1 MSVSTGKKILKL
13 LKVKAIF
20 EKDNLSIP
28 YYQRPYS
35 WNKKNVNQLIDD
47 LILFMEQGKK
57 EYRLGNLI
65 LHNDKSKLDIVD
77 GQQRITTLSI
87 ILYLLDFETEKISF
101 LKSNFDS
108 NLSKNKIIEN
118 KVIIEN
124 RLKDYGEVKK
134 EKLKKFIL
142 DNCEFVYIELSD
154 LSEAFQ
160 LFDSQNARGK
170 ALESY
175 DLLKAFHLREMGNET
190 ETEKLECVKKWEK
203 YVDNK
208 KIDIILGN
216 NLFRI
221 RKWSN
226 KDDAHYLD
234 KDSIAEF
241 KGISINEIKK
251 FPYLKSYLLNIHLV
265 EDLSKNALLNS
276 LDYKID
282 FPFQINQTIINGK
295 YFFKYIYHYAE
306 LFDKLFYDEN
316 STFYKFYNGYTNYD
330 GSWRQGDNYVKE
342 MFQAGIIT
350 YYDKFGEV
358 DFEEK
363 SKELYKWA
371 YFLRLKLS
379 RVSYLSINKYVKD
392 NNQFEKIAKSYY
404 PYELFKVPSIL
415 PDEIKMEIPKVK
427 NFYKK

>member
-1 MSVSTGKKILKL
+1 MSNSTEKPILKL

-77 GQQRITTLSI
+77 GQQRLTTLSI
-87 ILYLLDFETEKISF
+87 LLYLLNFEKEKISL
-101 LKSNFDS
+101 LKSKFDS
-108 NLSKNKIIEN
+108 DLSLNNILENKAIIE
-118 KVIIEN
+118 KK
-124 RLKDYGEVKK
+124 LKDYDKVKK
-134 EKLKKFIL
+134 EKLKSFIL
-142 DNCEFVYIELSD
+142 DNCEFVYIELSK

-170 ALESY
+170 SLESY
-175 DLLKAFHLREMGNET
+175 DLLKAFHLREMENET
-190 ETEKLECVKKWEK
+190 ESEKLECVKKWEE

-208 KIDIILGN
+208 KIGAILGN

-226 KDDAHYLD
+226 KNDAHYLD
-234 KDSIAEF
+234 KDSIGEF

-251 FPYLKSYLLNIHLV
+251 YPYLKGYLLNIHLV
-265 EDLSKNALLNS
+265 EDLSKNSLLNS
-276 LDYKID
+276 LNYKID
-282 FPFQINQTIINGK
+282 FPFQINQTILNGK
-295 YFFKYIYHYAE
+295 YFFKYVYHYSE

-316 STFYKFYNGYTNYD
+316 SAFYKFYKNYTNYD

-342 MFQAGIIT
+342 MFQAAIIT
-350 YYDKFGEV
+350 YYDRFGEV
-358 DFEEK
+358 EFEEK
-363 SKELYKWA
+363 SKEIYKWA
-371 YFLRLKLS
+371 YILRLKLS
-379 RVSYLSINKYVKD
+379 RVSYLSINKYVKE
-392 NNQFEKIAKSYY
+392 NNQFEKIANSNY
-404 PYELFKVPSIL
+404 PHKLFKFSSNL
-415 PDEIKMEIPKVK
+415 PDEIKIKIPKVE
-427 NFYKK
+427 NLYKK

>member
-1 MSVSTGKKILKL
+1 MSNLAEKPTLKK
-13 LKVKAIF
+13 VGEIF
-20 EKDNLSIP
+20 QINNLSIP

-35 WNKKNVNQLIDD
+35 WNEKNVNQLIDD
-47 LILFMEQGKK
+47 LIFFMEQGKK

-77 GQQRITTLSI
+77 GQQRITTLCI
-87 ILYLLDFETEKISF
+87 LLYLLDLETEKISF
-101 LKSNFDS
+101 LKSNFNS
-108 NLSKNKIIEN
+108 NLSINKILENKETIEN
-118 KVIIEN
+118 K
-124 RLKDYGEVKK
+124 LKGLDKIKK
-134 EKLKKFIL
+134 EKLKSFIL
-142 DNCEFVYIELSD
+142 DSCEFVYIVLSN

-170 ALESY
+170 SLESY
-175 DLLKAFHLREMGNET
+175 DLLKAFHLREMENEP
-190 ETEKLECVKKWEK
+190 ESEKLECVKKWEK
-203 YVDNK
+203 YVDNRR
-208 KIDIILGN
+208 IGIILGN

-226 KDDAHYLD
+226 KDDAYYLD
-234 KDSIAEF
+234 KDAIGEF
-241 KGISINEIKK
+241 KGISINEVKK
-251 FPYLKSYLLNIHLV
+251 YPYLKGYLLNIHLV
-265 EDLSKNALLNS
+265 EDLSKNSLLNS

-295 YFFKYIYHYAE
+295 YFFKYVYHYAE
-306 LFDKLFYDEN
+306 LFDKLFFDEN
-316 STFYKFYNGYTNYD
+316 SSFYKFYKEYTNYD

-371 YFLRLKLS
+371 YVLRLKLS
-379 RVSYLSINKYVKD
+379 RVSYLSINKYVKQD
-392 NNQFEKIAKSYY
+392 NQFEKIAKSYY
-404 PYELFKVPSIL
+404 PYELFKVSSRL